1 MNHSISENI
10 QNTTHVTDTSLTL
23 KQISE
28 NIESNPQLNKFYNDI
43 ENCFRKYLNET
54 DFSQFNNIFKNIQ
67 GRENIKS
74 FFEKIIEQ
82 LIVDKEKQRLL
93 MNDIINVFKQNKL
106 IPFISQEDP
115 KWPREIYSSYSFQDL
130 HIYYELFP
138 IYKALDNKYYDEWSS
153 ISENEFVTIIQQT
166 LKNNWWI
173 SKDVHL
179 SNNTEL
185 SSVLI
190 SNNRLSDKDM
200 ITYLIWILRIF
211 LSDLSYNWRIS
222 TISDLYNIINT
233 YY

>member
-1 MNHSISENI
+1 MNHSIPENI
-10 QNTTHVTDTSLTL
+10 PNIIHETETSPAL

-28 NIESNPQLNKFYNDI
+28 NMESNPQLNKFYNDI
-43 ENCFRKYLNET
+43 ENCFKKYLNET
-54 DFSQFNNIFKNIQ
+54 DFPLFNNIFKNIQ
-67 GRENIKS
+67 ERENIKS
-74 FFEKIIEQ
+74 FFKKIIDQ
-82 LIVDKEKQRLL
+82 LIADKEKQKLL
-93 MNDIINVFKQNKL
+93 MNEIVGVFKQNKL

-115 KWPREIYSSYSFQDL
+115 EWSREIYSSYSFQDL

-153 ISENEFVTIIQQT
+153 ISENEFVAIIQQT

-185 SSVLI
+185 SSFLI
-190 SNNRLSDKDM
+190 SNNRLSNKDM
-200 ITYLIWILRIF
+200 IDHLKWILRIF
-211 LSDLSYNWRIS
+211 LWDLSFRWRIN